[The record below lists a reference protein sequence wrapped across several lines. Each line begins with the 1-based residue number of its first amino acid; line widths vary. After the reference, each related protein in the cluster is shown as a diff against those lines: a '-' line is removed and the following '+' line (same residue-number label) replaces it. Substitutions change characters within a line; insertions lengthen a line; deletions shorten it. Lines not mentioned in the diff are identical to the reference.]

1 MGWPLKLVAIFLVM
15 VTFPMA
21 LLDYFNG
28 WDRPGLSNGT
38 EFSIFLIV
46 GLIVLQEIARSSL
59 AIKTAAIW
67 RSLSLVIFVLICAAL
82 PVAAQNNSSTSQ
94 SQQNPPP
101 ADQNKPA
108 GKETPQ
114 QQTNPAT
121 QANLPNAPSS
131 LITAKPH
138 GQGQVPLEDIP
149 HPPVTLKRIPLNVVG
164 DTYRIFTSPIY
175 IRTSDFRWIL
185 PVAAATGVALT
196 QDSHVARDIVSHDPG
211 FNNTADN
218 VSYGLEYGYIAG
230 SVAMYGMGIAR
241 HNDRLQ
247 ETGLLSGEA
256 EVDGLIFQ
264 QIVKLASFRER
275 PNEDNYAGRFYQLS
289 SGPDSSFISG
299 HSITAWSAA
308 AVIAAEYPSPWKQ
321 VAIYT
326 GATATSLTRVLA
338 EKHFPTDVLL
348 GSVAGWMIGH
358 YVVRAHHHLPIY
370 RHHGN
375 QPSR

>member
-1 MGWPLKLVAIFLVM
+1 MKRVLKLVI
-15 VTFPMA
+15 
-21 LLDYFNG
+21 
-28 WDRPGLSNGT
+28 GLGT
-38 EFSIFLIV
+38 VWRLFS
-46 GLIVLQEIARSSL
+46 
-59 AIKTAAIW
+59 
-67 RSLSLVIFVLICAAL
+67 FVLFTFI
-82 PVAAQNNSSTSQ
+82 VAVPLVVAQNNSSTSQ
-94 SQQNPPP
+94 SQPNS
-101 ADQNKPA
+101 APA
-108 GKETPQ
+108 GQNQPEKKQTPQ

-138 GQGQVPLEDIP
+138 GQGQIPLEDVP
-149 HPPVTLKRIPLNVVG
+149 HPPVTLKQIPLNVVG

-175 IRTSDFRWIL
+175 IRTRDFRWIL

-196 QDSHVARDIVSHDPG
+196 QDTRVARDIVSHDPG

-218 VSYGLEYGYIAG
+218 VSYGLEYGYVAG
-230 SVAMYGMGIAR
+230 SVAMYGIGMAR

-256 EVDGLIFQ
+256 EVDAQIFQ
-264 QIVKLASFRER
+264 QIVKFASFRER
-275 PNEDNYAGRFYQLS
+275 PNVDNYAGNFYQLS
-289 SGPDSSFISG
+289 SGTNSSFISG

-308 AVIAAEYPSPWKQ
+308 AVMAAEYPSPWKQ
-321 VAIYT
+321 VAIYS

-338 EKHFPTDVLL
+338 EKHFPTDVFL

-370 RHHGN
+370 RRHGN
-375 QPSR
+375 QPPL

>member
-1 MGWPLKLVAIFLVM
+1 MQITNALYLGGPSLLTGEIF
-15 VTFPMA
+15 
-21 LLDYFNG
+21 
-28 WDRPGLSNGT
+28 
-38 EFSIFLIV
+38 
-46 GLIVLQEIARSSL
+46 VL
-59 AIKTAAIW
+59 
-67 RSLSLVIFVLICAAL
+67 FVLICAVP
-82 PVAAQNNSSTSQ
+82 PVEAQNNPSTSQ
-94 SQQNPPP
+94 SQQKSAPV
-101 ADQNKPA
+101 DQNKPEK
-108 GKETPQ
+108 KETPQ

-138 GQGQVPLEDIP
+138 GQGQIPLENVP
-149 HPPVTLKRIPLNVVG
+149 HPPVALKRIPLNVVG

-218 VSYGLEYGYIAG
+218 VSNGLLYGYVAG
-230 SVAMYGMGIAR
+230 SAAMYGMGVAR
-241 HNDRLQ
+241 DNDRLR
-247 ETGLLSGEA
+247 ETGLLSGQA
-256 EVDGLIFQ
+256 EVDAQIFQ
-264 QIVKLASFRER
+264 QIVKFASFRER
-275 PNEDNYAGRFYQLS
+275 PNVDNYAGNFYQLS
-289 SGPDSSFISG
+289 SGTNSSFISG

-321 VAIYT
+321 VAIYS

-338 EKHFPTDVLL
+338 EKHFPTDVFL
-348 GSVAGWMIGH
+348 GAAAGWMIGH

-370 RHHGN
+370 RRHGN
-375 QPSR
+375 QPPL

>member
-1 MGWPLKLVAIFLVM
+1 MQITNALRFGALNFLVEERLSP
-15 VTFPMA
+15 VCFPQTARNSFFIKMFA
-21 LLDYFNG
+21 M
-28 WDRPGLSNGT
+28 RR
-38 EFSIFLIV
+38 
-46 GLIVLQEIARSSL
+46 ARSF
-59 AIKTAAIW
+59 AT
-67 RSLSLVIFVLICAAL
+67 FVLICAVL
-82 PVAAQNNSSTSQ
+82 PVVAQNNSSTSQ
-94 SQQNPPP
+94 SQQKPAQADQSKP
-101 ADQNKPA
+101 AD
-108 GKETPQ
+108 KETPP

-138 GQGQVPLEDIP
+138 GQGQIPLEDVP

-164 DTYRIFTSPIY
+164 DTYRMFTSPIY
-175 IRTSDFRWIL
+175 MRTNDFRWIL

-196 QDSHVARDIVSHDPG
+196 QDTHVARDIVSHDPG
-211 FNNTADN
+211 FNNAADN
-218 VSYGLEYGYIAG
+218 VSYGLEYGYVAG
-230 SVAMYGMGIAR
+230 AAAMFGLGAAR

-247 ETGLLSGEA
+247 ETGLLAGEA
-256 EVDGLIFQ
+256 EIDGQIFQ
-264 QIVKLASFRER
+264 QIVKFASFRER
-275 PNEDNYAGRFYQLS
+275 PNVDNYAGNFYQLS
-289 SGPDSSFISG
+289 SGTNSSFISG

-321 VAIYT
+321 VAIYS

-370 RHHGN
+370 RRHGN
-375 QPSR
+375 QPPL